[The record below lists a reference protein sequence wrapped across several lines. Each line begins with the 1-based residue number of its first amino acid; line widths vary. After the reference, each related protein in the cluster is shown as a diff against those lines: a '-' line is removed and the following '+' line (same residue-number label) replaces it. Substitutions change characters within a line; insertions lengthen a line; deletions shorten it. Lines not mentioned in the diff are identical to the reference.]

1 MKIVKISET
10 QIKPPVSRCKA
21 LSLFEQGVGRVGH
34 LAGQE
39 GHSTA
44 GCAPPVVK
52 PRATMK

>member
-21 LSLFEQGVGRVGH
+21 LSLFEQGGGRVGH

-44 GCAPPVVK
+44 GGAPPVVK